1 MATYY
6 LKNLTTSSILVNDL
20 GIDIPSN
27 GEIPIDSNSING
39 WLTGDLRTEIQSSN
53 LILSTTDISDNSGDM
68 SPIEAIKALTIT
80 SEYDTDN
87 PHDVTFTQAVTAD
100 PNTDVT
106 TSEIETLTNGS
117 DAAGL
122 HNHDGRY
129 YTITQVSQ
137 SNPTTVDIHWD
148 NIIDAPSF
156 GSFEWRAPAIARIIG
171 QEASPPPGNE
181 GEFYLDTTDAHLY
194 RHDGTTWVDQ
204 GVPAAEDRVID
215 KTNENIY
222 EYDGTQW
229 QETIPVDGWSLLIQD
244 DGDGNPAQ
252 YIYTDISGTL
262 KWTKIADIDWG
273 THNQIG
279 GRSDAAAHPGLAITY
294 NNTLTSW
301 NLINA
306 TIQEAL
312 DEVNDLISI
321 AGKEVYVDNT
331 RIDNYVETGAEDK
344 PFKTIAAAIAD
355 LGNSGTIHI
364 GPGTY
369 TEDFTAPGNFAIK
382 GAGAGNTILEGDFMI
397 GDGTPRGRAAL
408 EDLFLKGEMTVDLS
422 DGFGANVT
430 RCNSEGSVVV
440 SSGGVNADYFSVTPT
455 TSGVTAVTVSGNGFF
470 TNENAVLTSTGD
482 VPTIASTGT
491 VTLDTCE
498 ISGTTTGPVLSSTG
512 GIVRTSFSSVTN
524 SGTGTSAVLNNTAT
538 PSNPNSFQGLSHNAG
553 IELNASVT
561 VVEGVY
567 GGIPTGTNIIF
578 RPGTQIGYDNTNSA
592 LLAEDVQAAIDE
604 LDLRLDSAEYG
615 FSQVLY
621 VDKGRTDSY
630 TPNGSISYPYKTIT
644 DAMAA
649 AGPGYVVK
657 VSGGTYTEDFTV
669 PDKVSL
675 VGAGMSKTILKGTA
689 ITIGEGGPGSSVE
702 IKGLSIRTPIT
713 VDSGDGVVDFDDSY
727 ISTEGYLNIVT
738 GDVRNASASTTV
750 VDTPAVT
757 MGVNAS
763 MFSGDN
769 LYITATG
776 DTAAIQMEGGILAL
790 NDSYVQ
796 SDGTTN
802 PTIDSNDGQVSITHA
817 NVLNL
822 GGGTAIDVANGAT
835 AAAANALRSIV
846 HIGGIQTGAAVTYAE
861 NINGGDPVGSAIIY
875 SPATQ
880 TSFDSSNNGLTSE
893 NVQSAIEEI
902 LGKKVKGIIF
912 VGRNGNDG
920 LGDPTL
926 GSYLSPYATIQAAIN
941 RIEEN
946 NDGATNPYVIWVAPG
961 IYPENVL
968 VNDTTFNNITII
980 GHGEVKVSPAFGK
993 AFESNN
999 QNANFSTLE
1008 FRNIIFDAAL
1018 NFVGES
1024 DGGTTF
1030 NGELGFYKC
1039 QFNSAATGNFN
1050 NVINIRFEDCLID
1063 TSLDFTNVEN
1073 IDLINSNYIGSQL
1086 LDLVT
1091 DTNVPKP
1098 AAFSETSLMID
1109 NSKLFNEIIC
1119 DAGSEVLTTKG
1130 SVLGDGTSQINI
1142 YGTLTSI
1149 NSWLKPSLL
1158 VINNTATFTTQG
1170 TFFDKSVLQLNG
1182 VFTNET
1188 KADVVYYDDSI
1199 TQLVADNVQDAIDNL
1214 NGKIDAFLVPH
1225 GTTFP
1230 SNPDGPALF
1239 YRTDYSILFQYHED
1253 TTKWLSTTQM
1263 FLDWG
1268 ANNADGKYLNIHGAV
1283 ATQTGYL
1290 MPYDGT
1296 IVSVTAKI
1304 ASGNQDKGFEIRRN
1318 HDMTT
1323 PLATFSATAG
1333 SYNDVTLNIDFSAGD
1348 YIQAFAT
1355 STGVPARDVVIM
1367 ATINWRAN

>member
-6 LKNLTTSSILVNDL
+6 LKNLTGSSIVVNDL

-39 WLTGDLRTEIQSSN
+39 WLTGDLITEIQSSN
-53 LILSTTDISDNSGDM
+53 LVLSTTDISDNSGDM
-68 SPIEAIKALTIT
+68 SPADAIKALTIT
-80 SEYDTDN
+80 SEYDTGN
-87 PHDVTFTQAVTAD
+87 PHNVTFTQASDAD

-106 TSEIETLTNGS
+106 ASEVETLTDGS

-129 YTITQVSQ
+129 YTITQISQ

-148 NIIDAPSF
+148 NIIDTPSF
-156 GSFEWRAPAIARIIG
+156 GSFEWRAPVIARVIG
-171 QEASPPPGNE
+171 QEESPPSGNE
-181 GEFYLDTTDAHLY
+181 GDFYLDTTDAHLY
-194 RHDGTTWVDQ
+194 KYDGTTWVDQ
-204 GVPAAEDRVID
+204 GVPVGEDRIID
-215 KTNENIY
+215 KTNHNIY

-229 QETIPVDGWSLLIQD
+229 QEIPPIDGWSLLIQD

-279 GRSDAAAHPGLAITY
+279 GRSDAGSHPGLAITY

-301 NLINA
+301 NLISA
-306 TIQEAL
+306 TVQEAL

-321 AGKEVYVDNT
+321 AGKEVYVDKT
-331 RIDNYVETGAEDK
+331 RTDSYVETGSDDK
-344 PFKTIAAAIAD
+344 PFKTIAAAITE
-355 LGNSGTIHI
+355 LGNSGTINI
-364 GPGTY
+364 RPGVY
-369 TEDFTAPGNFAIK
+369 TENFTAPGNFAIK
-382 GAGAGNTILEGDFMI
+382 GSGAGNTILEGDFTL
-397 GDGTPRGRAAL
+397 GDGTPRGRASI
-408 EDLFLKGEMTVDLS
+408 EDILMKGEMTVDLS
-422 DGFGANVT
+422 DGLGVSIT
-430 RCNSEGSVVV
+430 GSNSEGSVVV

-470 TNENAVLTSTGD
+470 TNENAIISSSGD
-482 VPTIASTGT
+482 VPTISSTDQ

-498 ISGTTTGPVLSSTG
+498 ISGTTNGPVLNSTG
-512 GIVRTSFSSVTN
+512 GTVRTSFCSIVNNGSGNSVNIDN
-524 SGTGTSAVLNNTAT
+524 SAT
-538 PSNPNSFQGLSHNAG
+538 LSNPNFFQGLSHNSGVA
-553 IELNASVT
+553 LNNSIT

-567 GGIPTGTNIIF
+567 GGLPTGTNIVF
-578 RPGTQIGYDNTNSA
+578 RPGTQIGYDNTGSD

-604 LDLRLDSAEYG
+604 LDMRLDSAEYG

-630 TPNGSISYPYKTIT
+630 TPTGSISLPYKTIA
-644 DAMAA
+644 DAMTA
-649 AGPGYVVK
+649 AGPGYVIK
-657 VSGGTYTEDFTV
+657 VSGGTYTEDFTI

-675 VGAGMSKTILKGTA
+675 VGSGMSKTILKGTG
-689 ITIGEGGPGSSVE
+689 ITIGEGGPGASVE

-713 VDSGDGVVDFDDSY
+713 VDAGDGVVDFDDSY
-727 ISTEGYLNIVT
+727 ISEEGYLNILT
-738 GDVRNASASTTV
+738 GDVRNASVSTTV
-750 VDTPAVT
+750 ADTPAVT
-757 MGVNAS
+757 MGTNAS

-776 DTAAIQMEGGILAL
+776 DTSAILMDGGILAI
-790 NDSYVQ
+790 NDSFVQ
-796 SDGTTN
+796 SDGASH
-802 PTIDSNDGQVSITHA
+802 PTVDSNAGQVSITHA

-822 GGGTAIDVANGAT
+822 GDGVAIDVDNGAT
-835 AAAANALRSIV
+835 ATAANALRSIV
-846 HIGGIQTGAAVTYAE
+846 HIGGIQAESAETYAE
-861 NINGGDPVGSAIIY
+861 NINGGDPEGTAIIY

-880 TSFDSSNNGLTSE
+880 TSFDSSNNGLTAVD
-893 NVQSAIEEI
+893 VQAAIEEI

-912 VGRNGNDG
+912 VGRNGSDSNN
-920 LGDPTL
+920 DPTL
-926 GSYLSPYATIQAAIN
+926 GSYLSPYLTIQAAIN

-946 NDGATNPYVIWVAPG
+946 NDGTTSPYVIWVAPG
-961 IYPENVL
+961 TYPENVL
-968 VNDTTFNNITII
+968 INDDTFNNIVVV
-980 GHGEVKVSPAFGK
+980 GHGEVKVAPPFGK
-993 AFESNN
+993 SFESNN
-999 QNANFSTLE
+999 QNANFNSLQ
-1008 FRNIIFDAAL
+1008 FRNIIFDASL

-1030 NGELGFYKC
+1030 NEELGFYKC
-1039 QFNSAATGNFN
+1039 TFNASANFN
-1050 NVINIRFEDCLID
+1050 NIINIKFEDCLVD
-1063 TSLDFTNVEN
+1063 TGLDFTNVEN
-1073 IDLINSNYIGSQL
+1073 IDFIDSDYFGSQL
-1086 LDLVT
+1086 LDLIT
-1091 DTNVPKP
+1091 DINEPKP
-1098 AAFSETSLMID
+1098 NAFSETSLMID
-1109 NSKLFNEIIC
+1109 NSKVFAEVSC
-1119 DAGSEVLTTKG
+1119 DAGSEVLTTRG
-1130 SVLGDGTSQINI
+1130 TVLGDGTSQVNI
-1142 YGTLTSI
+1142 YGNLTCI

-1170 TFFDKSVLQLNG
+1170 TFFDKSIMQLDG

-1188 KADVVYYDDSI
+1188 RADVVYYDDTV

-1214 NGKIDAFLVPH
+1214 NAKIDAFLVPH

-1253 TTKWLSTTQM
+1253 TNKWLSTTQM

-1296 IVSVTAKI
+1296 IVSITAKI
-1304 ASGNQDKGFEIRRN
+1304 ASGNQDKAFEIRRN
-1318 HDMTT
+1318 HDITT
-1323 PLATFSATAG
+1323 PLSTFSATAG
-1333 SYNDVTLNIDFSAGD
+1333 SYNDVSVNVDFSAGD
-1348 YIQAFAT
+1348 YIQAFAS